1 MSYKIGDKIKIL
13 NENCLPDD
21 KEDIF
26 PYFIDEMSKYCGKD
40 GVIASRYY
48 NEDAEM
54 DLYQVVF
61 EFENNKIN
69 GYDFSEWMF
78 DGNMKNKTE
87 QIKEHEEGIKIN
99 LSDFDAL
106 ESLLDYVKDKYGE
119 HFDKKIARKKFLELQ
134 PTEEEIEVLQ
144 MLNSL
149 DGILFYDHHDSFVLV
164 NGETFKMKMFER
176 FEEIMNYLNF
186 TNNVE
191 LPISFLLGDDEQYD

>member
-1 MSYKIGDKIKIL
+1 MSYKNGDKVKIL
-13 NENCLPDD
+13 NENCLPND

-40 GVIASRYY
+40 GVIASHRY
-48 NEDAEM
+48 NEDKEIE
-54 DLYQVVF
+54 LYQVVF

-69 GYDFSEWMF
+69 GYEFSEWMF
-78 DGNMKNKTE
+78 DKNMKNETE
-87 QIKEHEEGIKIN
+87 QIKEHEKGIKIN

-119 HFDKKIARKKFLELQ
+119 YFDKKIARKKFLEFQ

-149 DGILFYDHHDSFVLV
+149 GGDLFYDNFDCFAFVQ
-164 NGETFKMKMFER
+164 GKEFRMSMFDR
-176 FEEIMNYLNF
+176 FEEIMDYLNV

-191 LPISFLLGDDEQYD
+191 LPISLLLGGE

>member
-1 MSYKIGDKIKIL
+1 MSYKIGDKVKIL
-13 NENCLPDD
+13 NKDCLPDD

-26 PYFIDEMSKYCGKD
+26 PYFVDEMLKYCGKD
-40 GVIASRYY
+40 GVIASHHY
-48 NEDAEM
+48 NEDEEM

-61 EFENNKIN
+61 EFEDNKIN
-69 GYDFSEWMF
+69 GYEFSEWMF

-87 QIKEHEEGIKIN
+87 QIKEQEKGIKIN

-119 HFDKKIARKKFLELQ
+119 YFDKKIARKKFLDFQ

-149 DGILFYDHHDSFVLV
+149 DAILFYDNHDSFVLV

-176 FEEIMNYLNF
+176 FEEIMDYLNF

-191 LPISFLLGDDEQYD
+191 LPISFLLGDDE